1 MSNRRE
7 FITLL
12 GGVAVA
18 WPLAARAQQPTMP
31 VIGVLFSGSPGP
43 ATESSLAAFR
53 QSLRGSG
60 YVEGRNVGIEVHW
73 ANGRYDLAPALAADL
88 VQRQVAIIVTGANA
102 AALAAKAATTV
113 IPVVFYTGGD
123 PVTDGLVTSLNRP
136 GANLT
141 GVSAL
146 NAEVTPKRLELLHEL
161 LPTATIIAALVNPAN
176 STAETLTDALEGAA
190 NTLGLQLHILRASTE
205 RGIDDAYA
213 AMAQLRASGLMIVSD
228 PFFNSRSDQ
237 FAALTIRHAV
247 PAIYQYRE
255 FAAAGGVMSY
265 GGSLSDGF
273 RQVGIYAGR
282 ILKGE
287 KPANLPVQRSTKV
300 ELIINLETTKVLG
313 LTVPLALLTR
323 ADEVIE

>member
-1 MSNRRE
+1 MNRRDM
-7 FITLL
+7 IALL
-12 GGVAVA
+12 GGAAA
-18 WPLAARAQQPTMP
+18 WPVAARAQQAAMP

-60 YVEGRNVGIEVHW
+60 YVEGRNVAIEVRW

-102 AALAAKAATTV
+102 ATLAAKAATTV

-136 GANLT
+136 GGNLT
-141 GVSAL
+141 GVTAL
-146 NAEVTPKRLELLHEL
+146 NAEITPKRLELLHEL

-176 STAETLTDALEGAA
+176 STAETLLGVLEASA

-213 AMAQLRASGLMIVSD
+213 ALAQLRAAGLMIVSD

-237 FAALTIRHAV
+237 FAALTSRYAV

-255 FAAAGGVMSY
+255 FTAAGGVMSY

-273 RQVGIYAGR
+273 RQVGVYSAR

-287 KPANLPVQRSTKV
+287 KSADLPVQQVTKV
-300 ELIINLETTKVLG
+300 ELIINLKTAKALG
-313 LTVPLALLTR
+313 LTVPLSLLAR